1 MNEEIFEEESTVKV
15 EDSILNSVKKMLGI
29 EPDYTD
35 FDLDIMIQINAAL
48 FTLGQ
53 LGVGP
58 SDGYEIT
65 GPNETYDD
73 YLGEGNKEKNQIK
86 TYLFCKTKMG
96 FDPPQSSVVLE
107 AFKQL
112 IQEAEWRLN
121 VQVDSSDTFSQNYGE
136 IS

>member
-1 MNEEIFEEESTVKV
+1 MNEEIFEEESSVKV

-35 FDLDIMIQINAAL
+35 FDLDIMIQINAAF
-48 FTLGQ
+48 FTLRQ
-53 LGVGP
+53 IGVGP

-65 GPNETYDD
+65 GPNETYND
-73 YLGEGNKEKNQIK
+73 YLGEGNKERNQVK
-86 TYLFCKTKMG
+86 AYLFYKTKIG
-96 FDPPQSSVVLE
+96 FDPPQSSIVLE

-112 IQEAEWRLN
+112 IQEAEWRMN

>member
-1 MNEEIFEEESTVKV
+1 MNEEIFEEESSVKV

-48 FTLGQ
+48 FTLRQ
-53 LGVGP
+53 IGVGP

-86 TYLFCKTKMG
+86 TYLFCKTKLG
-96 FDPPQSSVVLE
+96 FDPPQSSIVLE

-121 VQVDSSDTFSQNYGE
+121 VQVDSSDTFSQNQGE